1 MSNMTRFL
9 PFAQVHIDDPFWNER
24 LRINREVSIPC
35 QYRHNLE
42 KGRINAFRLA
52 WKPGQPNCPHIFW
65 DSDVAK
71 WVEAASYS
79 YATHPKAE
87 WKEKLEEVARLI
99 ASAQQ
104 PDGYLNTHY
113 LVVDQDK
120 RWSNLRDNHELY
132 CAGHLMEAGVAHFEA
147 TSSRTLLDAVCR
159 YADHIDSVFG
169 PNPGQRRGY
178 CGHEEIE
185 LALMRLHRVTGND
198 RYLALARYFVEER
211 GRQPLYFDL
220 ESRARGEEPKPPHYA
235 SSVNGD
241 YSYYQAHLPVRE
253 QTAPVGHAVRAVY
266 LYSAM
271 TDLARQLGDDT
282 LLNACRTLWKNLSQ
296 RRMFLTGGIGTARQ
310 NEGFTRDY
318 DLPNE
323 TAYCETC
330 ASVGLVFWSQ
340 RMLELDCDRR
350 YADIMERALYNGV
363 LSGVSLDGSKFFYE
377 NPLASAGRHHRQEWF
392 ECACCPSNLSRLL
405 ASLGS
410 YIYSET
416 DDGLAVHLYVG
427 SQTEWTGAYKRRC
440 KVTMT
445 TRYPWE
451 GKVALRIKGDAATEW
466 TLRLRIPEWATS
478 CRFKLNGKE
487 IEPQIQNGYALIRR
501 SWETGDGVELDLPLQ
516 PERVYADPRV
526 AADVG
531 RVALQRGPVVYC
543 LEDVDQC
550 RSVSEIALPRSA
562 RLSEKWEPDFLGG
575 VVALEAEG
583 LAPKNDQST
592 EPLYSPAK
600 KMRTSPTRLKAV
612 PYCAWDN
619 RAPGSMAVWIPEE
632 A

>member
-1 MSNMTRFL
+1 MTRFL